1 MQRIQRQSSG
11 NTTEDEE
18 DDEEAADFQ
27 YDKALYA
34 EGDAEE
40 DIDFD

>member
-18 DDEEAADFQ
+18 DDEENIGFPIER
-27 YDKALYA
+27 KS
-34 EGDAEE
+34 DA
-40 DIDFD
+40 